1 MRNGKQIKH
10 CDGFTLIELLVVLAI
25 VALLLTV
32 AQPRYF
38 KSIERAK
45 EAALRQDLDTLRD
58 GIDKFYADTGQ
69 YPDSLESLKER
80 HYINKLPIDPI
91 TESSETWV
99 LISPESPL
107 EGGVYDVK
115 SGAMGEAKDGSLYAD
130 W

>member
-1 MRNGKQIKH
+1 MHNGKQINFRL
-10 CDGFTLIELLVVLAI
+10 GFTLIELLVVLAI

-38 KSIERAK
+38 KSIDRAK
-45 EAALRQDLDTLRD
+45 EATLRHDLDTLRD

-69 YPDSLESLKER
+69 YPDSLETLKTR

-91 TESSETWV
+91 TESNETW
-99 LISPESPL
+99 LIIPPEPPF

-115 SGAMGEAKDGSLYAD
+115 SGAIGEAKDGSLYTD